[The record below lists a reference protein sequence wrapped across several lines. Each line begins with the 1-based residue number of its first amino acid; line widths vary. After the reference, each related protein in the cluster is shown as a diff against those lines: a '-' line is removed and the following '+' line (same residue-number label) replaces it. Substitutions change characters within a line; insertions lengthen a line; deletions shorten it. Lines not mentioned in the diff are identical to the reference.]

1 MKELIDELNKQQ
13 VTIEEN
19 NQKETNQIEET
30 IFSDYTFTSVQI
42 LYKDNVEKN
51 KIGKGLTSCLGLIK
65 KDKEFEVI
73 EDSLKR
79 GWKEWSKK
87 YV

>member
-1 MKELIDELNKQQ
+1 MNTMAKTVMISNEAYDALKMR
-13 VTIEEN
+13 
-19 NQKETNQIEET
+19 KAKHS
-30 IFSDYTFTSVQI
+30 FSEVIMD
-42 LYKDNVEKN
+42 LLNVEKN